1 MINRTKIE
9 IEIKSKLKLEGSKS
23 NIQIIHFDRI
33 MVHEIVL
40 QKQVLYLPLR
50 NRFLSLERDW

>member
-1 MINRTKIE
+1 M
-9 IEIKSKLKLEGSKS
+9 S

-40 QKQVLYLPLR
+40 QKQVLYPQLH
-50 NRFLSLERDW
+50 NRFLSLERDWLEHELILK

>member
-1 MINRTKIE
+1 M
-9 IEIKSKLKLEGSKS
+9 EIKSKLKLVGTMS

-40 QKQVLYLPLR
+40 QKQVLYPQLH
-50 NRFLSLERDW
+50 NRFLSLERDWLEHELILK